1 MLVVDASAAVHLALR
16 DALGRLAG
24 HDARAPALLRSE
36 VTSALRQLVWRGDIE
51 HEHAVAAL
59 GFLAAAPIELEP
71 PGALDR
77 ASYHLAG
84 RLGWAKTYDAEY
96 LALAERLGCPLLT
109 TDARLARRAERLVG
123 LVPLET
129 I

>member
-1 MLVVDASAAVHLALR
+1 VLVVDASAAVHLALR
-16 DALGRLAG
+16 DALDRLEGR
-24 HDARAPALLRSE
+24 DAHAPALLRSE

-51 HEHAVAAL
+51 DEHALAAL
-59 GFLAAAPIELEP
+59 GSLAKAPIALEP
-71 PGALDR
+71 PGSLDR
-77 ASYHLAG
+77 EAYDLAG

-123 LVPLET
+123 VVPLET